1 MKVKGL
7 DGKDG
12 SEVKL
17 PSQFSEAFRPDM
29 IKRAVLSIQSHKRQA
44 YGAQPGAGMR
54 ASATLSKRRKSYK
67 TCYDKG
73 IARTPRKI
81 LSARGLNF
89 YWVGAVAP
97 NTVSGRRAHP
107 PKAEKVWDLKMNR
120 KERRLAI
127 RSAIAATVDAEM
139 VKNRGHKA
147 ESVVVDTKFEE
158 LKRTK
163 EVKDLFLKLGL
174 EKELKRISV
183 RKVRAGKGKIRN
195 RRYRVKKGPLI
206 VVSKKC
212 ALADSARNFMGVD
225 VCMVKDLNAE
235 LLAPGTHAG
244 RLTLW
249 SQGALDVLGKEN
261 LFYERR
267 EK

>member
-1 MKVKGL
+1 MKVRGL

-12 SEVKL
+12 IEVKL
-17 PSQFSEAFRPDM
+17 PKQFNEVFRPDL
-29 IKRAVLSIQSHKRQA
+29 IKRAVLSIQSHKRQP

-54 ASATLSKRRKSYK
+54 ASATLSKRRKNYK

-89 YWVGAVAP
+89 HWVGAVAP

-127 RSAIAATVDAEM
+127 RSAIAVTVNAEM
-139 VKNRGHKA
+139 VKKRGHKA
-147 ESVVVDTKFEE
+147 ESLIVDTKFEE
-158 LKRTK
+158 LNKTK
-163 EVKDLFLKLGL
+163 EVENLFLKLGL
-174 EKELKRISV
+174 KDELERISV
-183 RKVRAGKGKIRN
+183 RKVRAGKGKLRN
-195 RRYRVKKGPLI
+195 RRYRIKKGPLI

-212 ALADSARNFMGVD
+212 ALVSSARNLMGVD
-225 VCMVKDLNAE
+225 VCVVKDLNTE

-249 SQGALDVLGKEN
+249 SQGALDLLDKEN